1 MMAKIYVH
9 TINTIKT
16 ISCAGTRTAI
26 GKDCHNY
33 TAGMVKNTIAHTS
46 TSTIACNGTNMG
58 MCTSAGTR
66 TLTTDTS
73 ASNDAIVR
81 TGDGTR
87 SRVTRARVL
96 VRRARLLMVKATMR
110 PRRTR

>member
-1 MMAKIYVH
+1 MAKRHVH

-16 ISCAGTRTAI
+16 ISCEGTRTAV
-26 GKDCHNY
+26 GKGCHNY
-33 TAGMVKNTIAHTS
+33 KAGMVKNTIVHTS
-46 TSTIACNGTNMG
+46 ASTSACNGTHMG
-58 MCTSAGTR
+58 MRTSAGTR
-66 TLTTDTS
+66 TLTADTS
-73 ASNDAIVR
+73 ASSDAIVR

-96 VRRARLLMVKATMR
+96 VRRARLLMIKATMR